1 MERFVDA
8 PAIRRLNR
16 VEPRAARRIDL
27 RGKQIEL
34 GSFPVRCSSLPQAA
48 QAECVQTGA
57 FGCRAVLE
65 RVEAAVPE
73 KMTNLLARQPPDGLE
88 QVGVTRPEGQFQMAP
103 LGAAGRM
110 IGEVDGLEPLLHQ
123 G

>member
-8 PAIRRLNR
+8 PAVRRLNR
-16 VEPRAARRIDL
+16 VEPRTARRIDL
-27 RGKQIEL
+27 RGKQIKL
-34 GSFPVRCSSLPQAA
+34 GGFPVRRGSLPQTA

-73 KMTNLLARQPPDGLE
+73 Q
-88 QVGVTRPEGQFQMAP
+88 VTRWAGAMQAQAP
-103 LGAAGRM
+103 LGR
-110 IGEVDGLEPLLHQ
+110 
-123 G
+123 